1 MEEQAV
7 FVYLSFPPQ
16 VQLRWDGTIGF
27 PGGFIKDRE
36 EEIPWAG
43 LNRELKEELGI
54 NSFVIDPPDFLM
66 LHITSQSSL
75 YLFVK
80 EIPFE
85 QFLRVEKSTLKAEE
99 WGNEVLGLMLVPLVQ
114 YKDTARGLPR
124 FLNNQFCST
133 AKNQLLMVLY
143 AKGILTEKQIEEAL
157 RKAEVDRIST

>member
-1 MEEQAV
+1 MLKFCCSV
-7 FVYLSFPPQ
+7 FFPQ

-27 PGGFIKDRE
+27 PGGFIKERE
-36 EEIPWAG
+36 EEIPWVG
-43 LNRELKEELGI
+43 LNRELGEMT
-54 NSFVIDPPDFLM
+54 VIIEPKDFLM
-66 LHITSQSSL
+66 VHISEQSSF

-80 EIPFE
+80 ELTFE
-85 QFLRVEKSTLKAEE
+85 QFLHVEKSILKADE

-133 AKNQLLMVLY
+133 AKNQLLMALY

-157 RKAEVDRIST
+157 RKAEVDRISTML